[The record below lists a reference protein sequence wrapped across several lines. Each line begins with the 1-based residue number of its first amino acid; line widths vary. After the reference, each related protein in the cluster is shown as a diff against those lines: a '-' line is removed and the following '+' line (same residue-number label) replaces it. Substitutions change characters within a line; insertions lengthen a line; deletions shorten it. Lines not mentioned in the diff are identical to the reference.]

1 MAGRDN
7 LRDRAAGV
15 VANQVDPVQPEA
27 LAQVHVSWAI
37 AVTDGSSRGGVPPC
51 SGRSTA
57 MHLVV
62 PSTCSMTC
70 RHSAP
75 LVASPCTNTAAGPA
89 PDSV

>member
-1 MAGRDN
+1 MY
-7 LRDRAAGV
+7 
-15 VANQVDPVQPEA
+15 
-27 LAQVHVSWAI
+27 
-37 AVTDGSSRGGVPPC
+37 
-51 SGRSTA
+51 
-57 MHLVV
+57 LVV